1 MTPTGSD
8 DALNRRILAVAEDAV
23 AGFYPK
29 PFEEI
34 AARSGVEEALVRERL
49 LAMLRAGT
57 IRRVRQT
64 LLSTDLAEGA
74 LVAWKLPE
82 SRLDAAYDW
91 LLQHDPFTGHIVIRC
106 CEDAGAPGADYRLW
120 TTVKVPRGYG
130 SLAQHL
136 ALLAPH
142 LGAEDAVPLPVV
154 GMFTLSVGH
163 IRRANLRPGDRTE
176 SMPAMQRPQRPLL
189 TEEEWRVLL
198 SLKESLREDEFVPCP
213 WENRAAA
220 LGMSTEHYC
229 AVAAALDARRV
240 IGRFAA
246 FLDHRGPAD
255 RHAGTGAAGLFHWAV
270 PAGMEERAGAEVG
283 RHRCMTH
290 CYWRS
295 GGEHVF
301 GGAQIMGVTHA
312 PTMEEVCAHKA
323 AIDTHLA
330 EAGIPVL
337 RTAVFRSE
345 RAEIRPSEIAPARY
359 AAWLQEMTQA

>member
-1 MTPTGSD
+1 MIPTGSD

-23 AGFYPK
+23 AGFYQK
-29 PFEEI
+29 PFAEI
-34 AARSGVEEALVRERL
+34 AARCGAEEPVVRERL

-57 IRRVRQT
+57 VRRVRQT

-82 SRLDAAYDW
+82 EKLNAAYDW
-91 LLQHDPFTGHIVIRC
+91 LLQRDPFTGHIVIRR
-106 CEDAGAPGADYRLW
+106 CEDDDAPGADYRLW

-130 SLAQHL
+130 SLSEHL
-136 ALLAPH
+136 AILARH
-142 LGAEDAVPLPVV
+142 IGATDAVPLPVV

-176 SMPAMQRPQRPLL
+176 NTPAMQRPQQPVLS
-189 TEEEWRVLL
+189 EEEWRVLL

-213 WENRAAA
+213 WEGRAAA
-220 LGMSTEHYC
+220 LGMRTAHYC
-229 AVAAALDARRV
+229 ALAAALDKRRV

-246 FLDHRGPAD
+246 FLDHRGPAN
-255 RHAGTGAAGLFHWAV
+255 RQAGTGAAGLFHWAV
-270 PAGMEERAGAEVG
+270 PTGMEERAGAEVG
-283 RHRCMTH
+283 RHCCMTH

-295 GGEHVF
+295 GGERVF

-312 PTMEEVCAHKA
+312 PTMEEVRAHKA

-345 RAEIRPSEIAPARY
+345 RAEIRPSEIDPVRY
-359 AAWLQEMTQA
+359 AAWLQNKSQA